1 MASTLRVL
9 AFGPVRSRIGT
20 EHLEI
25 ACADAI
31 SATELWSRVLAR
43 HPELEPLR
51 ATIRLARGGE
61 FLAADALLGPGDEIA
76 LIPPV
81 SGG

>member
-20 EHLEI
+20 DRVEI
-25 ACADAI
+25 ACVDPI
-31 SATELWSRVLAR
+31 SPDELWAEILAR
-43 HPELEPLR
+43 HPELEPMK
-51 ATIRLARGGE
+51 ISVRLARGGE
-61 FLAADALLGPGDEIA
+61 FLPADAPLCPGDEIA